1 VPFKHT
7 STECHNISLRPQVVP
22 FKHTS
27 TVPNAANAVAAAAA
41 ADAAAVSSLWGDE
54 GMVRSNYADALL
66 CSTAAST
73 ARRMRQARF
82 QHETNRS
89 WVTVFLQPRSDSS
102 TMASHSSSFSK

>member
-1 VPFKHT
+1 VT
-7 STECHNISLRPQVVP
+7 TVLRATECHNISLRPQVVP

-27 TVPNAANAVAAAAA
+27 TVPNAANAVAA
-41 ADAAAVSSLWGDE
+41 AAAVSSLWGDE